1 MDERSAQPQA
11 SAAEMIEAAVRA
23 GRSALD
29 EWEAKA
35 LFAAYGIAV
44 PAGELVKSADEA
56 AVAAERIGG
65 RLAMKA
71 VGGEIHHK
79 TEAGLVVLSVEG
91 AEAAAETFRLLQDRA
106 GSSLEGVL
114 VEQMIAGNREFMV
127 GMKRDSIFGP
137 VVVFG
142 LGGVLTEALGD
153 IALAVAPLSEQDAAE
168 LPDLIKAKRL
178 LGAFRGYPPVDRAAL
193 ATVIEALGRMA
204 IENPRIA
211 EIDVNPLLIEGG
223 RPVAADALIILG
235 EEQQRPPRSS
245 FRPNMRAILA
255 PRSIA
260 IVGASDDVDKWGG
273 SALRNILDGDF
284 EGAVYPVNPKGGNF
298 FGLQVYPSIDDL
310 PEAPDL
316 ALLAVGGRHVAP
328 MLEACGRRGIPAAIA
343 IAAGFSETGDEGA
356 QAEKEIARLA
366 AEANVSLIGPNCMG
380 LISNERSLHAL
391 GFIVLHP
398 VKGKLSIMSQ
408 SGNLGV
414 QIVHTCQRRGIG
426 IDKFVSVGNEAQI
439 GAVDLMEYLR
449 DDPATTSIMLYLEGI
464 DDGRHF
470 LEAAR
475 RTTPVKPVVVL
486 RGGLTEY
493 GGKAAASHTGAMAGS
508 GPVYQAAARQA
519 GVVNCT
525 STQEAVDLASSLA
538 YLPLPK
544 GRRVA
549 VVTNGGGAGVLMADE
564 VARNGLTLAEFPPEL
579 IAAVDE
585 LLPSFWSRR
594 NPLDMVATAGGDVG
608 PRVLELVAG
617 CDTVDAI
624 VVLSVLGVPNTGA
637 GTRAEGAEGEFAGL
651 SPWETRFMQLVSDLI
666 EKTGKPIINVPDTP
680 IRGSLF
686 DFGGR
691 HAPVVLSSPA
701 AAGLVLDRMAW
712 YAEYHRNH
720 LPEGEKI

>member
-1 MDERSAQPQA
+1 
-11 SAAEMIEAAVRA
+11 MIETAALA
-23 GRSALD
+23 GRASLD
-29 EWEAKA
+29 EWQAKA
-35 LFAAYGIAV
+35 VFAAYGIAV

-56 AVAAERIGG
+56 AAAATRIGG

-79 TEAGLVVLSVEG
+79 TEAGLVLLGIEG
-91 AEAAAETFRLLQDRA
+91 AEAAAETFRVLQERA

-127 GMKRDSIFGP
+127 GMKRDSAFGP

-142 LGGVLTEALGD
+142 LGGILTEALGD
-153 IALAVAPLSEQDAAE
+153 IALAVAPLEDRDAAE
-168 LPDLIKAKRL
+168 LPGLIKAKRL
-178 LGAFRGYPPVDRAAL
+178 LGAFRGLPPVDLAAVAAVVQAVGRL
-193 ATVIEALGRMA
+193 AL
-204 IENPRIA
+204 ENPQIA

-235 EEQQRPPRSS
+235 EEQEPPR
-245 FRPNMRAILA
+245 RPAFKPDMKSILS

-260 IVGASDDVDKWGG
+260 IVGASDDVNKWGG
-273 SALRNILDGDF
+273 SALRNIIDGGF
-284 EGAVYPVNPKGGNF
+284 EGAVYPINPKGGEF

-316 ALLAVGGRHVAP
+316 VLLAVGGRQVVP

-343 IAAGFSETGDEGA
+343 IAAGFSETGDAGA
-356 QAEKEIARLA
+356 EAEKEIARVA
-366 AEANVSLIGPNCMG
+366 AENGVSMIGPNCMG

-414 QIVHTCQRRGIG
+414 QIVHACQRRGIG

-439 GAVDLMEYLR
+439 GAVDLMEHLR
-449 DDPATTSIMLYLEGI
+449 DDPGTTSIMLYLEGI
-464 DDGRHF
+464 DDGRYF
-470 LEAAR
+470 MEAAR
-475 RTTPVKPVVVL
+475 RTTAVKPVVVL

-508 GPVYQAAARQA
+508 GPVYEAAARQA
-519 GVVNCT
+519 GVVTCT

-564 VARNGLTLAEFPPEL
+564 VARNGLSLAEFPPEL

-594 NPLDMVATAGGDVG
+594 NPMDMVAMAGGDVG
-608 PRVLELVAG
+608 PRVVELVAA
-617 CDTVDAI
+617 CDAVDAI

-637 GTRAEGAEGEFAGL
+637 GVRAEGAEGEFAGL
-651 SPWETRFMQLVSDLI
+651 SPWETRFMQLVSDLMD
-666 EKTGKPIINVPDTP
+666 KTGKPIINVPDTP

-691 HAPVVLSSPA
+691 YAPVVLSSPA
-701 AAGLVLDRMAW
+701 TAGRVLDRMAW

-720 LPEGEKI
+720 MPEGE

>member
-1 MDERSAQPQA
+1 MDERSSQPQA

-56 AVAAERIGG
+56 AAAAERIGG

-204 IENPRIA
+204 VENPRIA

-235 EEQQRPPRSS
+235 EEQQRPARSS

-284 EGAVYPVNPKGGNF
+284 EGTVYPVNPKGGNF

-414 QIVHTCQRRGIG
+414 QIVHACQRRGIG

-691 HAPVVLSSPA
+691 YAPVVLSSPA

>member
-1 MDERSAQPQA
+1 MDERSSQPQA

-56 AVAAERIGG
+56 AAAAERIGG

-284 EGAVYPVNPKGGNF
+284 EGTVYPVNPKGGNF

-414 QIVHTCQRRGIG
+414 QIVHACQRRGIG

-519 GVVNCT
+519 GVVTCT

-691 HAPVVLSSPA
+691 YAPVVLSSPA